1 MQNGLFMSPFFCQ
14 SKAWSPMNKT
24 SVILVN
30 LGTPKEPTPASIARF
45 LRAFLSDPRVVEVPR
60 LLWWFLLRLVIIPL
74 RAKRV
79 AHAYHEIWWEEGS
92 PLRVISGRQVADL
105 QEVLTDRY
113 GEEAPVVAEAM
124 TYGEPALDETI
135 QRLEE
140 KGIEKFLIIPMYP
153 QYSGSTT
160 GAIYD
165 QVAQIIQQSRNVPD
179 MSVIKSFHDDIG
191 YIQSIAESIKAH
203 WAEHGRN
210 EKLLMSFHGIPQDYV
225 DKGDPYS
232 EHCRA
237 TAHAIASAL
246 ELASSEWSM
255 SFQSRFGPK
264 KWLQPY
270 TDDKLKQWLEEGIRS
285 VDIVSPAF
293 TADCLE
299 TLEELNMSYRELFI
313 EQGGEKYHYIPCVN
327 NAPLFINALAEI
339 TAKKLVLNQ

>member
-1 MQNGLFMSPFFCQ
+1 
-14 SKAWSPMNKT
+14 MNKT

-179 MSVIKSFHDDIG
+179 MTVIKSFHDDIG

-299 TLEELNMSYRELFI
+299 TLEELNMGYRELFI

>member
-1 MQNGLFMSPFFCQ
+1 MH
-14 SKAWSPMNKT
+14 KT

-30 LGTPKEPTPASIARF
+30 LGTPEEPTPAAIARF
-45 LRAFLSDPRVVEVPR
+45 LTAFLSDVRVVEVPR
-60 LLWWFLLRLVIIPL
+60 LIWWFLLRLVIIPL

-92 PLRVISGRQVADL
+92 PLRVVSGRQVAGL
-105 QEVLTDRY
+105 QNVLSERY
-113 GEEAPVVAEAM
+113 GQNAPVVAEAM
-124 TYGEPALDETI
+124 TYGKPSLKETI
-135 QRLEE
+135 SCLEE

-165 QVAQIIQQSRNVPD
+165 QVASIIQESRNIPD
-179 MSVIKSFHDDIG
+179 MTVIKSFYDHAG
-191 YIQSIAESIKAH
+191 YIQSIAEVIKNH
-203 WAEHGRN
+203 WAENGRN

-225 DKGDPYS
+225 DKGDPYG

-237 TAHAIASAL
+237 TADAVAKAL
-246 ELASSEWSM
+246 GLGSSEWSM

-270 TDDKLKQWLEEGIRS
+270 TDDQLMAWLKAGVKS

-299 TLEELNMSYRELFI
+299 TLEELNMAYREIFL

-327 NAPLFINALAEI
+327 DTPSFIDALAEM
-339 TAKKLVLNQ
+339 TANKLTLNQ

>member
-1 MQNGLFMSPFFCQ
+1 MS
-14 SKAWSPMNKT
+14 KT

-30 LGTPKEPTPASIARF
+30 LGTPDEPTPASIARF

-60 LLWWFLLRLVIIPL
+60 LIWWFLLRLVIIPL

-79 AHAYHEIWWEEGS
+79 AHAYREIWWEDGS
-92 PLRVISGRQVADL
+92 PLRVISGRQVSDL
-105 QEVLTDRY
+105 QKVLTDRY
-113 GEEAPVVAEAM
+113 VEKAPVVAEAM
-124 TYGEPALDETI
+124 TYGKPALDETI

-140 KGIEKFLIIPMYP
+140 KGVEKFLILPMYP
-153 QYSGSTT
+153 QYSGSTS

-165 QVAQIIQQSRNVPD
+165 QVAHIIRRSRNIPD
-179 MSVIKSFHDDIG
+179 MTVIKSFHDDIG
-191 YIQSIAESIKAH
+191 YIQSIAETIKAY

-225 DKGDPYS
+225 DKGDPYDK
-232 EHCRA
+232 HCRA
-237 TAHAIASAL
+237 TAHGIASAL
-246 ELASSEWSM
+246 GLASSEWSM
-255 SFQSRFGPK
+255 SYQSRFGPK

-270 TDDKLKQWLEEGIRS
+270 TDDKLKQWINEGIKS

-299 TLEELNMSYRELFI
+299 TLEELNISYRELFF

-327 NAPLFINALAEI
+327 NTPLFIKALAEI
-339 TAKKLVLNQ
+339 TAKKLLLDH

>member
-1 MQNGLFMSPFFCQ
+1 MH
-14 SKAWSPMNKT
+14 KT

-30 LGTPKEPTPASIARF
+30 LGTPEEPTPAAIARF
-45 LRAFLSDPRVVEVPR
+45 LTAFLSDVRVVEVPR
-60 LLWWFLLRLVIIPL
+60 LIWWFLLRLVIIPL

-92 PLRVISGRQVADL
+92 PLRVVSGRQVAGL
-105 QEVLTDRY
+105 QNVLSERY
-113 GEEAPVVAEAM
+113 GQDAPVVAEAM
-124 TYGEPALDETI
+124 TYGKPSLKETI
-135 QRLEE
+135 SCLEE

-165 QVAQIIQQSRNVPD
+165 QVASIIQESRNIPD
-179 MSVIKSFHDDIG
+179 MTVIKSFYDHAG
-191 YIQSIAESIKAH
+191 YIQSIAEVIKNH
-203 WAEHGRN
+203 WAENGRN

-225 DKGDPYS
+225 DKGDPYG

-237 TAHAIASAL
+237 TADAVAKAL
-246 ELASSEWSM
+246 ELGSSEWSM

-270 TDDKLKQWLEEGIRS
+270 TDDQLMAWLKAGVKS

-299 TLEELNMSYRELFI
+299 TLEELNMAYREIFL

-327 NAPLFINALAEI
+327 DTPSFIDALAEM
-339 TAKKLVLNQ
+339 TANKLTLNQ

>member
-1 MQNGLFMSPFFCQ
+1 
-14 SKAWSPMNKT
+14 
-24 SVILVN
+24 
-30 LGTPKEPTPASIARF
+30 
-45 LRAFLSDPRVVEVPR
+45 
-60 LLWWFLLRLVIIPL
+60 
-74 RAKRV
+74 
-79 AHAYHEIWWEEGS
+79 
-92 PLRVISGRQVADL
+92 
-105 QEVLTDRY
+105 
-113 GEEAPVVAEAM
+113 
-124 TYGEPALDETI
+124 
-135 QRLEE
+135 
-140 KGIEKFLIIPMYP
+140 MYP

-179 MSVIKSFHDDIG
+179 MTVIKSFHDDIG

-299 TLEELNMSYRELFI
+299 TLEELNMGYRELFI

>member
-1 MQNGLFMSPFFCQ
+1 
-14 SKAWSPMNKT
+14 MNKT